1 MIEQAAPTLIAVA
14 GPKGGVGKSFLS
26 VNLAVA
32 LAGEGLDIILA
43 DLDLG
48 AANLQALLGISGSG
62 PNMADFVN
70 RKTDLVD
77 LIRSTETDNLR
88 FLPGSTDVV
97 GLANLVQWQ
106 KVKLINQLSRLDC
119 RAVVID
125 LGSGSTFNV
134 LDIYAASHLKLLVTS
149 PEMTS
154 ILNAYGFLKSLI
166 FRLFLKELKAAKM
179 LHAREMVN
187 EVIQSGTGQASR
199 SVPDLIAQVA
209 ADDNEAAGVM
219 TKVIEELKPDL
230 VLNMIQN
237 NADIKTA
244 QALQQLTRKRLG
256 LDLGLLGRVPF
267 HSDVRRSVME
277 MKPMLLEDQPSEA
290 NRAVRGLAAKLVRR
304 LKETC

>member
-1 MIEQAAPTLIAVA
+1 MIEQAEPMLIAVA
-14 GPKGGVGKSFLS
+14 GPKGGVGKSFLA

-32 LAGEGLDIILA
+32 LAAEGLDIILA

-77 LIRSTETDNLR
+77 LIRTTETDNLR

-106 KVKLINQLSRLDC
+106 KVKLINQLGRLDC

-134 LDIYAASHLKLLVTS
+134 LDIYAASQIKLLVTS

-154 ILNAYGFLKSLI
+154 ILNAYGFLKSLT

-179 LHAREMVN
+179 LHAREMVDA
-187 EVIQSGTGQASR
+187 VIQSGTAQANR
-199 SVPDLIAQVA
+199 SVADLIAQVA
-209 ADDNEAAGVM
+209 ADDKQAGQVM
-219 TKVIEELKPDL
+219 DRVIQSLKPNL
-230 VLNMIQN
+230 ILNMIQN
-237 NADIKTA
+237 NGDLKTA
-244 QALQQLTRKRLG
+244 QALIQLTQKRLS
-256 LDLGLLGRVPF
+256 LQLTLLGQVPF

-277 MKPMLLEDQPSEA
+277 MKPMLLQPRPSEA
-290 NRAVRGLAAKLVRR
+290 NNALRNLAAKLIRR
-304 LKETC
+304 LDKTA